1 MRAQVGVIISL
12 SQVVAM
18 LIERWGEL
26 DEDVKAE
33 IAELRGG
40 RVTWC
45 ST

>member
-26 DEDVKAE
+26 TGDEGLE
-33 IAELRGG
+33 P
-40 RVTWC
+40 
-45 ST
+45 